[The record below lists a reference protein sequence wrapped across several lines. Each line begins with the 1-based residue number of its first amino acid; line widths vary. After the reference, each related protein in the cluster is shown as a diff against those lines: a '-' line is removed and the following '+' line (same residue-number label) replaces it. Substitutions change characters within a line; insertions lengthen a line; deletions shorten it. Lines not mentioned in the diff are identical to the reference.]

1 MSDINKDD
9 FSQIIKF
16 KIDAESADNIS
27 QICDDLKT
35 KSDIMRQLIPI
46 VSCKEFEHM
55 IPNIALEQLENY
67 SKKLWEILHT
77 LDVPLKLK
85 SYPRICRHLLPHFRP
100 EYMLIILLTKYR
112 L

>member
-27 QICDDLKT
+27 QICDDLKKT

-55 IPNIALEQLENY
+55 IPNERIIQKNPG
-67 SKKLWEILHT
+67 KFCIL

>member
-27 QICDDLKT
+27 QICDDLKKT

-46 VSCKEFEHM
+46 VSCNDSEYCTGTIRELFKKILGNF
-55 IPNIALEQLENY
+55 AY
-67 SKKLWEILHT
+67 SWMCL
-77 LDVPLKLK
+77 
-85 SYPRICRHLLPHFRP
+85 
-100 EYMLIILLTKYR
+100 
-112 L
+112 

>member
-27 QICDDLKT
+27 QICDDLKKT

-46 VSCKEFEHM
+46 V
-55 IPNIALEQLENY
+55 Y
-67 SKKLWEILHT
+67 SR
-77 LDVPLKLK
+77 LKQNGHGTH
-85 SYPRICRHLLPHFRP
+85 P
-100 EYMLIILLTKYR
+100 
-112 L
+112 

>member
-27 QICDDLKT
+27 QICDDLKKT

-46 VSCKEFEHM
+46 VSSKYCAGTIRELFKKILGNF
-55 IPNIALEQLENY
+55 AY
-67 SKKLWEILHT
+67 SWMCL
-77 LDVPLKLK
+77 
-85 SYPRICRHLLPHFRP
+85 
-100 EYMLIILLTKYR
+100 
-112 L
+112 

>member
-27 QICDDLKT
+27 QICDDLKKT

-55 IPNIALEQLENY
+55 IPNIALEQKNPG
-67 SKKLWEILHT
+67 KFCIL

-85 SYPRICRHLLPHFRP
+85 SYPRICRHLLLHFRP